1 MAGLPA
7 QHYAHFFIYMASP
20 KARQLLTDNETMY
33 KWEDE
38 PGQDTEMLEIRIQLT
53 VERYPKDCQLDYI
66 WSTTLRWTVMP

>member
-20 KARQLLTDNETMY
+20 EARQLLTDNETMY

-38 PGQDTEMLEIRIQLT
+38 QDQDTEMLKIRIQLT
-53 VERYPKDCQLDYI
+53 QRPASWIIFGVPPYGGLWCHN
-66 WSTTLRWTVMP
+66 

>member
-38 PGQDTEMLEIRIQLT
+38 PNQE
-53 VERYPKDCQLDYI
+53 K
-66 WSTTLRWTVMP
+66 